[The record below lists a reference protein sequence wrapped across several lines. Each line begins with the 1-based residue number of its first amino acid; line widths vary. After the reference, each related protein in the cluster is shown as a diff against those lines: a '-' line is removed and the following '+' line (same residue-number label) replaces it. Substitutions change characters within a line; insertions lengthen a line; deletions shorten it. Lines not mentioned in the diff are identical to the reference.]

1 MRVILGYPF
10 FERLHIEINI
20 SISIFFLRSSGCL
33 RLSLRYHSCDLIFK
47 LHSTCPPVCI
57 MIMRPYNSFPA
68 DGCATFKISKDPFSL
83 CIYAAYLNV
92 TKKKKS
98 PQKRCTSFESHKQVL
113 IDNTIPRNCTVMVTS
128 AAKRSISHD
137 LQWGHSVVREGTP
150 NKTIISARFPHRS
163 PTIHHCFIK
172 IEKRASLYRAT
183 ESSSARRSMA
193 DYSSCCG
200 LSQAKSNPAAAWVST
215 DCCHIIGDIIAI
227 VFMRWRLNPERLP
240 PRKM

>member
-1 MRVILGYPF
+1 M
-10 FERLHIEINI
+10 
-20 SISIFFLRSSGCL
+20 
-33 RLSLRYHSCDLIFK
+33 DA
-47 LHSTCPPVCI
+47 PP
-57 MIMRPYNSFPA
+57 
-68 DGCATFKISKDPFSL
+68 FKISKDPFSL

-172 IEKRASLYRAT
+172 IEKGPHCIEPPRAPLL
-183 ESSSARRSMA
+183 A
-193 DYSSCCG
+193 DRW
-200 LSQAKSNPAAAWVST
+200 L
-215 DCCHIIGDIIAI
+215 IIAPAVVYRRPSPILQQHESVQI
-227 VFMRWRLNPERLP
+227 VAIL
-240 PRKM
+240 